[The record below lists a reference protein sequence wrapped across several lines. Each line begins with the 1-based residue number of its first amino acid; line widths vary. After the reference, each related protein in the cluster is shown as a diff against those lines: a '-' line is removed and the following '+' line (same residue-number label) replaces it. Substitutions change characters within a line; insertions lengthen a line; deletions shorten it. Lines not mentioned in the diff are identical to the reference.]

1 MVNLLLDEEIWG
13 LNKDAKFTNGI
24 GYFGN
29 DKRYEFNNKA
39 YGVWYHMLRLVKNDP
54 DNNAICEEW
63 KDYNNF
69 LEWYDKNYYSV
80 DDEKMDLLKDI
91 FDRNNKLFSPD
102 TCVFVP
108 YRITRLLKGKTSKT
122 DLPVGVGKKK
132 NSDMYYSTCSVI
144 KQGKKTTIRHSGFNS
159 PDEAFKQYLK
169 DRKQYIRDVADAYR
183 YDIPEKLYYAII
195 DWEIN

>member
-1 MVNLLLDEEIWG
+1 MDLLLDNEIWG
-13 LNKDAKFTNGI
+13 LNKDARLTNGI

-39 YGVWYHMLRLVKNDP
+39 YNVWYHILRQIKNDP
-54 DNNAICEEW
+54 ENNSICEEW

-80 DDEKMDLLKDI
+80 EDEKMDLLKDI
-91 FDRNNKLFSPD
+91 FDRNNHMYSPE

-108 YRITRLLKGKTSKT
+108 YRITRLLKGTASKT
-122 DLPVGVGKKK
+122 NLPVGVGKKK

-144 KQGKKTTIRHSGFNS
+144 RNGKKTTVRHSGFHS
-159 PDEAFKQYLK
+159 PEEAFEQYKK
-169 DRKQYIRDVADAYR
+169 DRKQYIKDVAESYR

-195 DWEIN
+195 EWEIDK

>member
-24 GYFGN
+24 GYFSN

-54 DNNAICEEW
+54 DNNSICEEW

-144 KQGKKTTIRHSGFNS
+144 KHGKKRGFWHDSG
-159 PDEAFKQYLK
+159 
-169 DRKQYIRDVADAYR
+169 
-183 YDIPEKLYYAII
+183 
-195 DWEIN
+195 

>member
-1 MVNLLLDEEIWG
+1 VDLLLDNEIWG
-13 LNKDAKFTNGI
+13 LNKDARLTNGI

-39 YGVWYHMLRLVKNDP
+39 YNVWYHILRQIKNDP
-54 DNNAICEEW
+54 ENNSICEEW

-80 DDEKMDLLKDI
+80 EDEKMDLLKDI
-91 FDRNNKLFSPD
+91 FDRNNHMYSPE

-108 YRITRLLKGKTSKT
+108 YRITRLLKGTASKT
-122 DLPVGVGKKK
+122 NLPVGVGKKK

-144 KQGKKTTIRHSGFNS
+144 RNGKKTTVRHSGFHS
-159 PDEAFKQYLK
+159 PEEAFEQYKK
-169 DRKQYIRDVADAYR
+169 DRKQYIKDVAESYR

-195 DWEIN
+195 EWEIDK

>member
-1 MVNLLLDEEIWG
+1 MDLLLDNEIWG
-13 LNKDAKFTNGI
+13 LNKDARLTNGI

-39 YGVWYHMLRLVKNDP
+39 YNVWYHILRQVKNDP
-54 DNNAICEEW
+54 ENNSICEEW

-69 LEWYDKNYYSV
+69 LEWYNKNYYSV
-80 DDEKMDLLKDI
+80 EDEKMDLLKDI
-91 FDRNNKLFSPD
+91 FDKNNQMYSPE

-108 YRITRLLKGKTSKT
+108 YRITRLLKGTASKT
-122 DLPVGVGKKK
+122 NLPVGVGKKK

-144 KQGKKTTIRHSGFNS
+144 RHSKKTTVRHSGFHS
-159 PDEAFKQYLK
+159 PEEAFEQYKK
-169 DRKQYIRDVADAYR
+169 DRKQYIKDVADSYR

-195 DWEIN
+195 EWEIDK